1 MSILRVLEEGGE
13 DQISYLI
20 IGLSTFLVVTIMISS
35 YFKKHNITP
44 YHPVAIMIISIACSI
59 FLKLFYGLSPTAVIP
74 QDLIFKVLA
83 PPIIFAAGFNLKEK
97 YFFKNIGFIGLFGI
111 VGTMVSFVL
120 MSTGIFFTNRLL
132 QPYIGA
138 NPSDYSWTL
147 INVLR
152 MCAPL
157 INTNSWY
164 AEQFLREGEDHPAL
178 YSIIFGE
185 GVLNDAAGLILVDT
199 VINLAKGKHVLA
211 GTAMVGEFFEVFGRS
226 SVLSILCGLA
236 FGGLGCLIFKYFTFL
251 KVSGINEIYLITALG
266 MIMHTFAEL
275 EVIALPGVV
284 VLFIYGIVQS
294 HYNRHNLSEEA
305 VEKASFVFELMGWI
319 CETMTFLYMG
329 LSFGNAEL
337 VATPT
342 LIFAAVD
349 LLILF
354 AARITTMFL
363 LAILA
368 NKLSKKKQEVC
379 FRETSI
385 FATAGLPR
393 GAISYALAL
402 HISDGQGQFIQN
414 MVPICQVMIVGSSLL
429 FVPVMHFVFNLF
441 LGRTSEDQDEHKRK
455 EIENEEKD
463 RKHKEELIAAVQNS
477 DIPLMRMTKSC
488 LLKQKEVGFSLALKQ
503 LDELA
508 LKPVLIRD
516 YRLRIKE
523 IEGERH
529 GEIHGESEGLEQK
542 NEHSKPEEE
551 DGERVEGASFHETSF
566 SLPEESLVEP
576 PQDQDD

>member
-1 MSILRVLEEGGE
+1 MSILRMLEEGEG
-13 DQISYLI
+13 DQLSYVI
-20 IGLSTFLVVTIMISS
+20 IGLSSFLVVTIMISS

-44 YHPVAIMIISIACSI
+44 YHPLAILVISIACSI

-111 VGTMVSFVL
+111 GATGLSFAL
-120 MSTGIFFTNRLL
+120 MSIGIFFTNRLL

-138 NPSDYSWTL
+138 NPNDYSWTL
-147 INVLR
+147 INVLK

-157 INTNSWY
+157 INTSSWY
-164 AEQFLREGEDHPAL
+164 AEQFLHEGEDHPAL

-199 VINLAKGKHVLA
+199 VINLGRAKAVSA

-226 SVLSILCGLA
+226 SVLSIICGLA
-236 FGGLGCLIFKYFTFL
+236 FGGLGCLIFKYFRFL
-251 KVSGINEIYLITALG
+251 KVSGVNEIFLITALG

-329 LSFGNAEL
+329 LSFSNPKLLE
-337 VATPT
+337 TPT
-342 LIFAAVD
+342 IIFAAVD

-354 AARITTMFL
+354 AARIATMFF
-363 LAILA
+363 LAVVA
-368 NKLSKKKQEVC
+368 NKFSKKKQEVC

-414 MVPICQVMIVGSSLL
+414 MVPICQIMVMGSSLL

-441 LGRTSEDQDEHKRK
+441 LGRTSEDQEEHKQK
-455 EIENEEKD
+455 MIEREEKT
-463 RKHKEELIAAVQNS
+463 RKHKEELIAFVQKS
-477 DIPLMRMTKSC
+477 DIPLMHMTKTC
-488 LLKQKEVGFSLALKQ
+488 LMKKKNVGFSLALTQ
-503 LDELA
+503 LDELI
-508 LKPVLIRD
+508 LKPFFIRD
-516 YRLRIKE
+516 YRSRIEE
-523 IEGERH
+523 IEGRRNS
-529 GEIHGESEGLEQK
+529 EIHGESEGPEHK
-542 NEHSKPEEE
+542 REHSKSEHE
-551 DGERVEGASFHETSF
+551 DSERVEGASFHEPSF
-566 SLPEESLVEP
+566 SLPEGSLGVL